1 MSLVKDKIYA
11 FVVDPNS
18 KGEKSYLR
26 VKLQS
31 ALNYNVF
38 VQRKE
43 IKLVNAI
50 DMMVSD
56 DQESQSEQFV
66 ALVDP
71 SDLLEENGLEV
82 LNRSIGIIT
91 HSSDLQRL
99 MSLMTDKHLENNEK
113 YQDLLSK
120 TVFLVSP
127 AEFVKLSGVCSGETA
142 NQKNETAD

>member
-91 HSSDLQRL
+91 HSSDL
-99 MSLMTDKHLENNEK
+99 
-113 YQDLLSK
+113 
-120 TVFLVSP
+120 
-127 AEFVKLSGVCSGETA
+127 
-142 NQKNETAD
+142 